1 LHLIASDCRYDADA
15 VYINIPE
22 SSVRFSKRAAPSSD
36 GAVPGAGKGMPSA
49 AGEGASS
56 DEGDEEDEEE
66 EGEGAGEEAAEDE
79 GVQMVRRLHKLGNAS
94 ALDSQLKVR

>member
-1 LHLIASDCRYDADA
+1 M
-15 VYINIPE
+15 YINIPE
-22 SSVRFSKRAAPSSD
+22 SSVRFSKRAAPCSD

-56 DEGDEEDEEE
+56 DEGDEKDEE
-66 EGEGAGEEAAEDE
+66 EGEGGGEEAAEDE
-79 GVQMVRRLHKLGNAS
+79 GVKMVRRLHKLGNAS

>member
-1 LHLIASDCRYDADA
+1 M
-15 VYINIPE
+15 YINIPE
-22 SSVRFSKRAAPSSD
+22 SSVRFSKRAAPCSD

-56 DEGDEEDEEE
+56 DEADEKDEEDEEE
-66 EGEGAGEEAAEDE
+66 EGEGGGEEAAEDE
-79 GVQMVRRLHKLGNAS
+79 GVKMVRRLHKLGNAS